1 MEARSVIEVV
11 EYDEAWPVRAAAA
24 RADLVSLGVF
34 DAVEHIGSTSVP
46 RLAAKPVV
54 DLMAAAASLDA
65 VSAAQDALAGLGYRR
80 FEAGM
85 PGRLFYYRDARTSC
99 TWCPRTPGT
108 PATSGCYATTCAL
121 TRTTPAGTPS

>member
-1 MEARSVIEVV
+1 MIEVV

-24 RADLVSLGVF
+24 RADLISLGVF

-46 RLAAKPVV
+46 GLAAKPVV

-65 VSAAQDALAGLGYRR
+65 VAAAEDALAGLGYRR
-80 FEAGM
+80 FEVGM
-85 PGRLFYYRDARTSC
+85 PERLFYYRDEDGSARTSC

-108 PATSGCYATTCAL
+108 PATSGCCGTTCAL

>member
-11 EYDEAWPVRAAAA
+11 EYDDAWPVRAAAA
-24 RADLVSLGVF
+24 RADLISLGVF

-46 RLAAKPVV
+46 GLAAKPVV

-65 VSAAQDALAGLGYRR
+65 VVAAQDAA
-80 FEAGM
+80 
-85 PGRLFYYRDARTSC
+85 AR
-99 TWCPRTPGT
+99 P
-108 PATSGCYATTCAL
+108 TCAL